1 MLRAPLVVLAVLAA
15 LPAAAQERGGVSMR
29 DPMAVVDKID
39 ANRGCPM
46 SATSVTVG
54 VNKTTGTGSSAQQQ
68 LSTMGGGGSPGCRP
82 LVTTQV
88 VTGVNLALGR
98 NSSAGQA
105 ITAQGPR
112 GALGTTTYTRGYNV
126 GYGAM
131 STANQRLI
139 NQTGR

>member
-1 MLRAPLVVLAVLAA
+1 MFRTPLVVLALLSA
-15 LPAAAQERGGVSMR
+15 LPAAAQERGGLQMR
-29 DPMAVVDKID
+29 DPLAVVDKID

-54 VNKTTGTGSSAQQQ
+54 VNKATGTGSSAQQQ
-68 LSTMGGGGSPGCRP
+68 LGTAGNSSGCRP

-88 VTGVNLALGR
+88 VAGVNLSLGR
-98 NSSAGQA
+98 GSNAGQQ
-105 ITAQGPR
+105 ITAQGQR
-112 GALGTTTYTRGYNV
+112 GSLGTTTYTRGYNV

-131 STANQRLI
+131 STANQRLV

>member
-1 MLRAPLVVLAVLAA
+1 MIRTPLVVFALLAA
-15 LPAAAQERGGVSMR
+15 LPAAAQERGGVHMR
-29 DPMAVVDKID
+29 DPMATVDAID

-54 VNKTTGTGSSAQQQ
+54 LNKATGTGSAAQQQ
-68 LSTMGGGGSPGCRP
+68 LATAGGSGSSGCKP
-82 LVTTQV
+82 LVSTQV
-88 VTGVNLALGR
+88 VAGVNLALGR
-98 NSSAGQA
+98 GSSAGQA

-112 GALGTTTYTRGYNV
+112 GALSTTTYTRGYNI

-131 STANQRLI
+131 SSANQRIL